1 MDGRKVLGFAI
12 GPIGAGLLAFIT
24 LPVMTW
30 VFSPKVVGML
40 SMLQVAINLSTVLFS
55 LGLDQAYV
63 REYHEAEDRSRL
75 LREAVLPGFVLLVC
89 LVGSI
94 LLIRPKAISM
104 WLFGAGGVAYGLIVA
119 ACLVAA
125 YFSRFLSLILRM
137 QERGLAYSMS
147 QLLSRLLLLSLVAAI
162 ALFPMPKSFAPL
174 LIAQCVALLATLT
187 VFAWNTRND
196 WIPAFV
202 AHINR
207 AEMVRLFHYGW
218 PLVFGG
224 VASWALMAMDRVF
237 LRSMSTYGELAV
249 YSVAASI
256 AAGVTI
262 FAGIF
267 NTIWAP
273 MVYKW
278 IAEKSDLGRIKN
290 VADHMMLV
298 MFLIMCTA
306 GASSW
311 IVGKLL
317 PAAYGNVPYILPGC
331 MVAPLLY
338 TFSEVT
344 GIGISVMRRTTYSLA
359 VSVAAVVIN
368 IIMNFVLVPKFG
380 ALGAMTA
387 TSLSFWCFFV
397 LKTEISARIWSGNS
411 CWREHGF
418 SLMLIVLPALFAFT
432 GRKMGSVSIFIW
444 AGLFVFGL
452 VCGRNRL
459 RELWWFVKVRQSAD
473 GMVRG

>member
-1 MDGRKVLGFAI
+1 MNGRKVLGFAI

-24 LPVMTW
+24 IPVMTW

-55 LGLDQAYV
+55 LGLDQSYV
-63 REYHEAEDRSRL
+63 REYHEAKDRSRL
-75 LREAVLPGFVLLVC
+75 LRAAVLPGFMLLVC

-94 LLIRPKAISM
+94 LLIWPKVISI
-104 WLFGAGGVAYGLIVA
+104 WLFGAGDVAYGLIVA
-119 ACLVAA
+119 VCLVAA
-125 YFSRFLSLILRM
+125 YFARFLSLILRM

-162 ALFPMPKSFAPL
+162 ALFPIPKSFVSL
-174 LIAQCVALLATLT
+174 LIAQCVALLATLA

-196 WIPAFV
+196 WIPALV
-202 AHINR
+202 AHINL

-218 PLVFGG
+218 PLAFGG

-249 YSVAASI
+249 YSVASSI

-278 IAEKSDLGRIKN
+278 IAEKGDLGRIKN

-298 MFLIMCTA
+298 MFLIMCLT

-317 PAAYGNVPYILPGC
+317 PTAYGDVPYILPGC

-359 VSVAAVVIN
+359 VSVVAVVVN
-368 IIMNFVLVPKFG
+368 IIMNFAFVPKLG
-380 ALGAMTA
+380 ALGAMLATA
-387 TSLSFWCFFV
+387 LSFWCFFV
-397 LKTEISARIWSGNS
+397 LKTEISARIWSRNS

-418 SLMLIVLPALFAFT
+418 SLMLIVLPVLFSFT

-452 VCGRNRL
+452 AYGRNRL

-473 GMVRG
+473 SMVG